1 MEFNQLMC
9 ITSHRPALPCLRMA
23 NIGLW
28 MEIKSGSL
36 MEESQVNFRIDKVGM
51 ELLSLMHTFYLL
63 LFIIALIKMSW
74 NRQWADFFTVFA
86 KTPVFLD

>member
-1 MEFNQLMC
+1 
-9 ITSHRPALPCLRMA
+9 
-23 NIGLW
+23 
-28 MEIKSGSL
+28 

-74 NRQWADFFTVFA
+74 NRQ
-86 KTPVFLD
+86 